1 MRLVDNWR
9 TELHRLWTIRISLAV
24 GVFNG
29 VAGVLC
35 AFTEIFNPWFLV
47 ALSVL
52 VNTAVVPLARLAKQ
66 REPNGVPPEV
76 KAGFDVCLTSTP
88 HVKNAH
94 YSERRT
100 VASTRYENF
109 VIGCDKST
117 RRANQYKG
125 LSSPLCKNIPLN
137 LSGKSVVYREPG
149 CFPGDSHVRPIFRAC
164 RDFEAQR

>member
-1 MRLVDNWR
+1 MGRSMRLIDNWR

-66 REPNGVPPEV
+66 RSRMAYRRKSKP
-76 KAGFDVCLTSTP
+76 DLTS
-88 HVKNAH
+88 A
-94 YSERRT
+94 
-100 VASTRYENF
+100 
-109 VIGCDKST
+109 
-117 RRANQYKG
+117 
-125 LSSPLCKNIPLN
+125 
-137 LSGKSVVYREPG
+137 
-149 CFPGDSHVRPIFRAC
+149 
-164 RDFEAQR
+164 